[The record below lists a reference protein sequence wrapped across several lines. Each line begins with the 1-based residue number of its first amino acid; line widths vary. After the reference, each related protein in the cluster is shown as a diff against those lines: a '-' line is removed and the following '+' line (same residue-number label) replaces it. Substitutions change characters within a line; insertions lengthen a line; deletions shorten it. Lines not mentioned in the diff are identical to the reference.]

1 MSGKT
6 DWNYVAEWRCYIY
19 MQEENFNPNPKT
31 SSASGTKINACTQ
44 YQKFSLSLQYCT
56 FSQAAS
62 WLICSLYCH
71 RTKSAQW
78 PINSDLETS
87 IVLIRRLYYF
97 FSPCFYSPPPS
108 LLLFRPSLLLPLRLS
123 QALNES
129 LKLLKKN
136 SPQTAAML
144 FTVDPDAG
152 KITCLCQVPQVT
164 HLFIQSHSVL
174 GLEHVWPHPCPLVFP
189 GCGQPWSE
197 GQRVGSGVVPPA
209 RWQRRWQGYVSPGH
223 RQEHAVPAGGA
234 TDCQR
239 VCTA

>member
-1 MSGKT
+1 MSWKT
-6 DWNYVAEWRCYIY
+6 DWNYVAEWRPYIY

-31 SSASGTKINACTQ
+31 SSASGTKINECKQ

-62 WLICSLYCH
+62 WLICLLHCH

-87 IVLIRRLYYF
+87 IVLIRRLYNF
-97 FSPCFYSPPPS
+97 FSPRFYSPPPS
-108 LLLFRPSLLLPLRLS
+108 LLLFPPSLLLSLRLS

-174 GLEHVWPHPCPLVFP
+174 GLEHV
-189 GCGQPWSE
+189 
-197 GQRVGSGVVPPA
+197 
-209 RWQRRWQGYVSPGH
+209 
-223 RQEHAVPAGGA
+223 
-234 TDCQR
+234 
-239 VCTA
+239 